1 MASTYEALLLAQTAQ
16 LLVPVS
22 ATPISTSSNGTP
34 TPSGGSNPGTE
45 TFDAVLG
52 YYQVTLIAG
61 RRYMAVLNGLVGNAG
76 VSGDVYTIQIR
87 NSGTSSNPTSSST
100 LICQSEWYGA
110 LAGSG
115 GRQSIVV
122 QGSFIAPATG
132 VNTFGVSAQRQVG
145 TGAFTP
151 VTAGNASATREF
163 YVMYLGAV

>member
-16 LLVPVS
+16 LAVPVS
-22 ATPISTSSNGTP
+22 ATPVSTSSNGTA
-34 TPSGGSNPGTE
+34 TSGTTE

-61 RRYMAVLNGLVGNAG
+61 RRYMAIINGLVGNAG
-76 VSGDVYTIQIR
+76 VSGDVYTVQIR
-87 NSGTSSNPTSSST
+87 NSGTSSNPTSAST
-100 LICQSEWYGA
+100 LVAQSEWYGA
-110 LAGSG
+110 VAGSG

-132 VNTFGVSAQRQVG
+132 VNTFGMSATRAVG

-151 VTAGNASATREF
+151 VTAGNASAVRELF
-163 YVMYLGAV
+163 VVYLGAV